1 MLVDLLE
8 EEGVIELLAIT
19 IVLIVV
25 VVLFAVATGRRS
37 GGNAKDKIEA
47 IRAAK
52 EIKNE
57 VDALPSDVLRDRA
70 RLWVRK
76 PKG

>member
-1 MLVDLLE
+1 M
-8 EEGVIELLAIT
+8 IELLAIT
-19 IVLIVV
+19 VVLIVM

-37 GGNAKDKIEA
+37 GGNAKEKLEA
-47 IRAAK
+47 VRKAK
-52 EIKNE
+52 EIENE
-57 VDALPSDVLRDRA
+57 VQALPSDALRDRA

>member
-1 MLVDLLE
+1 VVDLLQ

-19 IVLIVV
+19 VILIVM

-37 GGNAKDKIEA
+37 GSNAKETLEA
-47 IRAAK
+47 VRNA
-52 EIKNE
+52 EE
-57 VDALPSDVLRDRA
+57 VKDEVEALASDTLRDRA
-70 RLWVRK
+70 RTWVRK

>member
-1 MLVDLLE
+1 M
-8 EEGVIELLAIT
+8 LAIT
-19 IVLIVV
+19 VVLIVM

-37 GGNAKDKIEA
+37 NGNAKEKIEA
-47 IRAAK
+47 VRKAK
-52 EIKNE
+52 EIENE
-57 VDALPSDVLRDRA
+57 VQALPSDALRDRA